1 YLERSHTPSIPSF
14 VNTFVAVLRAQRSIW
29 MRYDVHTYM
38 TPQEVIEAATSFF
51 GVDQELELQ
60 SQGFGSLH
68 FVGGGG
74 HVTLTVKDED
84 PVTVELET
92 REWDA
97 QVEEFMARVARK
109 RWWRRLWK
117 GIKEEFA

>member
-1 YLERSHTPSIPSF
+1 
-14 VNTFVAVLRAQRSIW
+14 
-29 MRYDVHTYM
+29 MRYEVQTYM
-38 TPQEVIEAATSFF
+38 TPQEAIESAIAFF
-51 GVDQELELQ
+51 GVDLDLELQ
-60 SQGFGSLH
+60 SQAFDALH

-74 HVTLTVKDED
+74 HVTLTLQDED

-97 QVEEFMARVARK
+97 QVEEFMTRIARK

-117 GIKEEFA
+117 SVKEELA

>member
-1 YLERSHTPSIPSF
+1 
-14 VNTFVAVLRAQRSIW
+14 
-29 MRYDVHTYM
+29 MRYEVQTYM
-38 TPQEVIEAATSFF
+38 TPQEVTETAIAFF
-51 GVDQELELQ
+51 GVDLDLELQ
-60 SQGFGSLH
+60 SQAFGALH

-74 HVTLTVKDED
+74 HVTLTLKDEE

-97 QVEEFMARVARK
+97 QVEDFMARIARK

-117 GIKEEFA
+117 GVKEELA

>member
-1 YLERSHTPSIPSF
+1 MAMAI
-14 VNTFVAVLRAQRSIW
+14 
-29 MRYDVHTYM
+29 
-38 TPQEVIEAATSFF
+38 SFF
-51 GVDQELELQ
+51 GVELDLELQ
-60 SQGFGSLH
+60 SQGLGTLH

-74 HVTLTVKDED
+74 HVTLTVKDEA
-84 PVTVELET
+84 PVSVELET

-117 GIKEEFA
+117 GLKEELA

>member
-1 YLERSHTPSIPSF
+1 
-14 VNTFVAVLRAQRSIW
+14 
-29 MRYDVHTYM
+29 MRYEVQTYM
-38 TPQEVIEAATSFF
+38 TPQEVIDTAISFF
-51 GVDQELELQ
+51 GVDLGLEVQ

-74 HVTLTVKDED
+74 HVSLALKDEE
-84 PVTVELET
+84 PVSVELET

-97 QVEEFMARVARK
+97 QVEEFMARIARK

-117 GIKEEFA
+117 SVKEELA

>member
-1 YLERSHTPSIPSF
+1 
-14 VNTFVAVLRAQRSIW
+14 
-29 MRYDVHTYM
+29 MRYEVQTYM
-38 TPQEVIEAATSFF
+38 TNQEVVQEALSFF
-51 GVDQELELQ
+51 GVGLELDLQ
-60 SQGFGSLH
+60 SQGFSSLH

-74 HVTLTVKDED
+74 HVTIDVRDGE

-117 GIKEEFA
+117 SVKEEFS

>member
-1 YLERSHTPSIPSF
+1 
-14 VNTFVAVLRAQRSIW
+14 
-29 MRYDVHTYM
+29 MRYEVRTYM
-38 TPQEVIEAATSFF
+38 TPQEVLETAISFF
-51 GVDQELELQ
+51 GVALDLELQ
-60 SQGFGSLH
+60 SRGMGSLH

-74 HVTLTVKDED
+74 HVILSVRDED
-84 PVTVELET
+84 PVSVELET

-117 GIKEEFA
+117 RMTEELG

>member
-1 YLERSHTPSIPSF
+1 
-14 VNTFVAVLRAQRSIW
+14 
-29 MRYDVHTYM
+29 MRYEVQTYM
-38 TPQEVIEAATSFF
+38 TPQEVIQAAMSFF
-51 GVDQELELQ
+51 GVDLELELQ
-60 SQGFGSLH
+60 SEGFGSLH

-74 HVTLTVKDED
+74 HVTVSVKDGD

-109 RWWRRLWK
+109 RWWRRLWRSV
-117 GIKEEFA
+117 KEEFA

>member
-1 YLERSHTPSIPSF
+1 
-14 VNTFVAVLRAQRSIW
+14 
-29 MRYDVHTYM
+29 MRYEVQTYM
-38 TPQEVIEAATSFF
+38 TPQEVTETAISFF
-51 GVDQELELQ
+51 GVDLDLELQ
-60 SQGFGSLH
+60 SQGFGALH

-74 HVTLTVKDED
+74 HVILTLKDED

-97 QVEEFMARVARK
+97 QVEEFMGRVAGK

-117 GIKEEFA
+117 GLKEELA